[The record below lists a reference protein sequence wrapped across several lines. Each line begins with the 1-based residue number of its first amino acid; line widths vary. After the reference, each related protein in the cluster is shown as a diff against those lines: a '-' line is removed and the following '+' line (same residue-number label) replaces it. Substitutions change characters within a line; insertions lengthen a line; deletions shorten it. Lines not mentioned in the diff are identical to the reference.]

1 MSAVWG
7 FLMSTPGWGWAVL
20 AALAAVVVWAH
31 PEWEDVP
38 LLDDID
44 AMCGIDSEAVLKA
57 ARS

>member
-31 PEWEDVP
+31 PEWADQ
-38 LLDDID
+38 
-44 AMCGIDSEAVLKA
+44 
-57 ARS
+57 